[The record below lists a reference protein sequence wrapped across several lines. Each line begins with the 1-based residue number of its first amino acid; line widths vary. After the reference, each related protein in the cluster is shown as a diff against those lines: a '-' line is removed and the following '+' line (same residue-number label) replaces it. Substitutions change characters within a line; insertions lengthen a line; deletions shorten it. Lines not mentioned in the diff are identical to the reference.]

1 MALDRALEDVNVLEE
16 EEQVKEELIGDEQ
29 AADAADQISLFNVQL
44 VNQGV
49 VQIESSSG
57 SESDSSYE
65 SSSSSTDEPVVRAPE
80 AVSFS
85 ESAPDGFKFFKHK
98 KSAIMHKVKL
108 GCNATACGVLLTSL
122 QEMPEVITVR
132 WPKCLRCF
140 PKDPNRLRTLDDLNE
155 ALGSALKR
163 AREK

>member
-1 MALDRALEDVNVLEE
+1 M
-16 EEQVKEELIGDEQ
+16 
-29 AADAADQISLFNVQL
+29 
-44 VNQGV
+44 
-49 VQIESSSG
+49 QIESSSG
-57 SESDSSYE
+57 SDSESSYD

-80 AVSFS
+80 AISFS
-85 ESAPDGFKFFKHK
+85 ERAPEGFKFFKNK
-98 KSAIMHKVKL
+98 KTAIMHKVKL

-140 PKDPNRLRTLDDLNE
+140 PKDANRLRTLDDLNN

-163 AREK
+163 ARER